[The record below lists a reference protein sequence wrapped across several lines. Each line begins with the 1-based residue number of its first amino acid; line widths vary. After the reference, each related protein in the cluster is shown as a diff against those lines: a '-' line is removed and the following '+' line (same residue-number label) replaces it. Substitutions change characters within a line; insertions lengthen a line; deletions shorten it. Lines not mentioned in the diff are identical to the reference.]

1 MILIKVSYP
10 TMIKR
15 IEKRG
20 REYEQVTN
28 DPSLVDYYKRLLE
41 FYDEWERTYDKSP
54 LLVID
59 GDKYD
64 FVENK
69 SDRQFVFNTIADTL
83 LDMGKISRDEHLKLY
98 TEN

>member
-1 MILIKVSYP
+1 MI
-10 TMIKR
+10 T
-15 IEKRG
+15 
-20 REYEQVTN
+20 
-28 DPSLVDYYKRLLE
+28 
-41 FYDEWERTYDKSP
+41 

-69 SDRQFVFNTIADTL
+69 SDRQFVLNTIADTL